1 MGEMPRLRGFVLGD
15 VGGGGGGGGG
25 DGVATLPAL
34 KYVKRLDFW

>member
-15 VGGGGGGGGG
+15 VGGGGGGG
-25 DGVATLPAL
+25 VATLPAL